1 MGGTAEVHITQLR
14 IIPILP
20 VVIAEGGDNFRSRL
34 TGDQDV
40 LDSMGCVRTIVANT
54 LDVGLIKTV
63 VRARISYYL
72 EFHAI
77 SINLDVSL
85 GVFVWEI

>member
-1 MGGTAEVHITQLR
+1 
-14 IIPILP
+14 
-20 VVIAEGGDNFRSRL
+20 
-34 TGDQDV
+34 
-40 LDSMGCVRTIVANT
+40 MGCVRTIAAYT

-72 EFHAI
+72 EFHTI